1 MRRNVIKNLY
11 KKEILDVLRDKKT
24 VLMMLVVPLVLYPL
38 LFVVGLQLMTS
49 VSASMAEHTYRIV
62 LDFEDEDGRL
72 ERLFTGASEDGYS
85 FELVY
90 SRNPEEQL
98 KDESIDVYV
107 ERKEKSGKQYF
118 EVYYVSAVTNS
129 SYAVD
134 MVADILETY
143 QAELTL
149 ERVEAAGLS
158 ADEVLKPIDVQY
170 VDMSS
175 NEESAGSLL
184 GMVLPF
190 MLVVSLLLG
199 TMYPAI
205 DTTAGERERGTLE
218 TVLTLPVLNRELIIS
233 KFLTVATIGVVSA
246 ILNIIAMCGVGA
258 YMYRMM
264 LYVSDSVRGIDMER
278 FVPAIV
284 IGILCVLAF
293 AIFISAITM
302 CVCAFAKSYK
312 EANNYI
318 TPLTLVVMF
327 ASFIGFIPNVTLTP
341 NMALVPVANI
351 CLLIRDLLAFKINIG
366 IIAIVLVSNVA
377 YGIVAIMF
385 LGKIYNSE
393 AILFGDGAN
402 GVQIFERRS
411 NMIKGGVP
419 TSGDAWLV
427 TAVTVVAILYVGG
440 SIQVS
445 HGYFGVLGTQIII
458 LGIPLLAALYS
469 KKSIRKT
476 FRIQAFGLRHLLSGV
491 VMIAGAIMVGIV
503 LTAVTSAIF
512 PSSAEGVS
520 ESMNYL
526 LGDNFM
532 ETLLVVA
539 LVPAVCEELMF
550 RGYIFSAFEAKMKP
564 ETAICVASVIFG
576 LYHMSVVRFFTTALL
591 GAVICYVSYRS
602 KSIFPGM
609 LMHFINN
616 ACSVFVMYYPEQVG
630 RVFPVL
636 VNENIHLTDMITL
649 FVAGACCLVAG
660 YFLSGKKRTP
670 ETV

>member
-1 MRRNVIKNLY
+1 MRHNVIKNLY

-24 VLMMLVVPLVLYPL
+24 VIMMLVVPLVLYPL
-38 LFVVGLQLMTS
+38 LFVVGLQLMSS
-49 VSASMAEHTYRIV
+49 VSTSMAEHTYRIV
-62 LDFEDEDGRL
+62 LNFEDADGTM
-72 ERLFTGASEDGYS
+72 EKLFREASEDGYS
-85 FELVY
+85 FALVQ
-90 SRNPEEQL
+90 SENPEEQL
-98 KDESIDVYV
+98 KAETIDVYV
-107 ERKEKSGKQYF
+107 ERNDKGGKECF
-118 EVYYVSAVTNS
+118 DIYYASAVTNS
-129 SYAVD
+129 SYAAGLVEE
-134 MVADILETY
+134 VLNAY
-143 QAELTL
+143 QTVLIYEN
-149 ERVEAAGLS
+149 VEAAGLS
-158 ADEVLKPIDVQY
+158 ADQVLHPIDVQY

-190 MLVVSLLLG
+190 MLVISLLLG

-233 KFLTVATIGVVSA
+233 KFLTVATIGIVSA
-246 ILNIIAMCGVGA
+246 VLNIVAMCGVGV

-264 LYVSDSVRGIDMER
+264 LSVSDSVNGIDMER

-293 AIFISAITM
+293 AVFISAVTM

-351 CLLIRDLLAFKINIG
+351 CLLIRDLLALKINIG

-385 LGKIYNSE
+385 LGRIYNSE
-393 AILFGDGAN
+393 TILFGDGAN

-411 NMIKGGVP
+411 NMVKGGVP
-419 TSGDAWLV
+419 TLGDAWLV
-427 TAVTVVAILYVGG
+427 AAVTVVVILYLGG

-445 HGYFGVLGTQIII
+445 YGYYGVLATQVIL
-458 LGIPLLAALYS
+458 LGIPLLAAVYS
-469 KKSIRKT
+469 KKSLKKT
-476 FRIQAFGLRHLLSGV
+476 FRLNAFCPRHIAGSI

-503 LTAVTSAIF
+503 LTAVTSAMF

-520 ESMNYL
+520 VSMDYL
-526 LGDNFM
+526 MGDNFAQ
-532 ETLLVVA
+532 TLLVVA
-539 LVPAVCEELMF
+539 LLPAVCEELMF

-564 ETAICVASVIFG
+564 AAAILTASVIFG
-576 LYHMSVVRFFTTALL
+576 LYHMSIVRFFTTALL
-591 GAVICYVSYRS
+591 GAAICYVAYRS

-616 ACSVFVMYYPEQVG
+616 ACSVFIMYYPEQTG
-630 RVFPVL
+630 RIFPVL
-636 VNENIHLTDMITL
+636 VKETIGISDMMLMLGAGIACLAAGVFLTGWKEKPKM
-649 FVAGACCLVAG
+649 
-660 YFLSGKKRTP
+660 
-670 ETV
+670 